1 VIDAAEAHHAQLI
14 VIDTLSRALAGGNEN
29 APEDMGA
36 FICNVAEI
44 KHQTNAHVGIVHH
57 GTKASNGSNPR
68 GHSSLEGADDAY
80 IQVVKLEDGSR
91 VATLVHAKDDA
102 DGMRWGF
109 ALDVVEQ
116 GIDADGD
123 PITALIAR
131 ELTEAPE
138 KAAKAPKPN
147 ASEQVALDILDRA
160 MKEGA
165 GTTASVGPN
174 HEERPVIAEHVWR
187 QRYYSEAR
195 QGDQQGTKR
204 MAFVRAMT
212 GLQSKNII
220 AARDG
225 FIWRPEV
232 W

>member
-1 VIDAAEAHHAQLI
+1 MIDAAEAHHAQLI

-165 GTTASVGPN
+165 GTHPLDPTTRTGPSSPNTSGDSATTPKPAKAINKGPSAWALALGTRSGSVAT
-174 HEERPVIAEHVWR
+174 IT
-187 QRYYSEAR
+187 S
-195 QGDQQGTKR
+195 
-204 MAFVRAMT
+204 
-212 GLQSKNII
+212 L
-220 AARDG
+220 
-225 FIWRPEV
+225 
-232 W
+232 